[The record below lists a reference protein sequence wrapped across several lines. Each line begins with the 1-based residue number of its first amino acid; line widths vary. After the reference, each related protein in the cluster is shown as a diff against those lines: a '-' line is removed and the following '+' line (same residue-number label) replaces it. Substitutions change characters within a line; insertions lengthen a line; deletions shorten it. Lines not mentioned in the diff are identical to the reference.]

1 MQATRKIGEYR
12 YDYSSLMATDKVKTE
27 TGAARFKEPYT
38 GPGCAGGI
46 LIGVSYFLC
55 VLFFPFSLYYTI
67 KVITEYER
75 VVIFRLGRVLPGGAK
90 GPGLLFILPCVDEI
104 KMMDLRTV
112 CRDIRPQK
120 ILTKDCV
127 NITVDAV
134 VYSRIFNPN
143 LSVCYF
149 ENPHLSISIMAATT
163 LRKTLGKRDMAEIIC
178 DRKKI
183 AREITRKFD
192 RQTANWGIKLERI
205 EIKEIK
211 LPKDMERSMAAE
223 AEAARQARAKVITA
237 KGEQNASRALKE
249 AADIMS
255 QSPAAIQLRYLQTLK
270 SVATKNNSTILFP
283 LPMQL
288 SQGYAHS

>member
-1 MQATRKIGEYR
+1 
-12 YDYSSLMATDKVKTE
+12 MATDKVKNE
-27 TGAARFKEPYT
+27 PGAARSKEPYT

-46 LIGVSYFLC
+46 LIGVTYLLC
-55 VLFFPFSLYYTI
+55 VLFFPFSLCYTI
-67 KVITEYER
+67 KIITEYER
-75 VVIFRLGRVLPGGAK
+75 VVIFRLGRLLPGGAK

-112 CRDIRPQK
+112 CRNIRPQQ

-127 NITVDAV
+127 NIVVDAV

-149 ENPHLSISIMAATT
+149 SKPHLSMSILAATT
-163 LRKTLGKRDMAEIIC
+163 LRKVLGKRDMSEILC
-178 DRKKI
+178 DKKKI
-183 AREITRKFD
+183 AMEIARKFD
-192 RQTANWGIKLERI
+192 RQTANWGIKLEMI

-211 LPKDMERSMAAE
+211 LPKEMERSMAAE

-270 SVATKNNSTILFP
+270 SVAAKNNSTIIFP

-288 SQGYAHS
+288 SQGYAQS